1 MPLQFKFTPNKKDYI
16 QASRLMAF
24 KTPLFVL
31 LAVVVVIIIV
41 GSLIGLVFQLF
52 TDSSWNNVALVSLLV
67 GAFYVF
73 YYFVMVPA
81 QLTKTINKNETLQKE
96 RTFIFDENEV
106 QLVIGAH
113 TSRFSW
119 EHFVQALKGRTMYI
133 LVYEED
139 KKVYPFIPNRAFADP
154 GSEQAFLAILDQHG
168 IPVK

>member
-81 QLTKTINKNETLQKE
+81 QLTN
-96 RTFIFDENEV
+96 D
-106 QLVIGAH
+106 
-113 TSRFSW
+113 
-119 EHFVQALKGRTMYI
+119 
-133 LVYEED
+133 D
-139 KKVYPFIPNRAFADP
+139 
-154 GSEQAFLAILDQHG
+154 
-168 IPVK
+168 